1 MEIKSINFSEY
12 IHYIFFYLFGFF
24 IFYLI
29 DKYIFPQE
37 NNSERIYIIQD
48 DENQK
53 RQTNIKKYSKEIKNL
68 PKIDKYYIVVGL
80 GGVGSKVV
88 MDLIRSGIQKLKVID
103 YDLVTLSS
111 LNRHAFAKRSDVGKF
126 KSDLIKEYCI
136 KTRPDIIITSIEK
149 PLLKDNLEK
158 FLLYP
163 EKPDVII
170 DCIDDLDTK
179 AELFKFCFLKKL
191 KLFSSMGAGAKS
203 DPTSIRFGKF
213 NEIKG
218 EILSKRLKYQV
229 RKKMKE
235 ELNLNKKENEEKE
248 DIKNKK
254 RKKKKDEIDNLIP
267 DFDCVYS
274 IEKNK
279 RELSELDEEKM
290 ENVDKYR
297 NNFNERVRSLPVFAC
312 MPSSFGHSLSSLS
325 ISFNMN

>member
-1 MEIKSINFSEY
+1 MEIKPLNFSEY

-53 RQTNIKKYSKEIKNL
+53 HQTNIKKYSKELKNL

-163 EKPDVII
+163 EKPDAII

-218 EILSKRLKYQV
+218 EILSKRLKYIV

-235 ELNLNKKENEEKE
+235 EIHLLK
-248 DIKNKK
+248 DKN
-254 RKKKKDEIDNLIP
+254 NLIP
-267 DFDCVYS
+267 NFECVYS
-274 IEKNK
+274 VEKNK
-279 RELSELDEEKM
+279 INLAELDEDKK

-312 MPSSFGHSLSSLS
+312 MPSSFGHCLSSLS
-325 ISFNMN
+325 I